1 MQTNPDQSDYGYAEF
16 IKDIDAIVMGRN
28 TDEKV
33 LTFGE
38 WPYDILVLVLSSSLT
53 EISEPIVKSHY
64 TRVR

>member
-1 MQTNPDQSDYGYAEF
+1 
-16 IKDIDAIVMGRN
+16 MGRN
-28 TDEKV
+28 TFEKV

-38 WPYDILVLVLSSSLT
+38 WPYDIPVFVLSRSLT